1 MSFTYRRWRWIN
13 NNWESMDQDTRDGS
27 HSCLIEIVL
36 SRQGHP
42 SLTLEVEEN
51 WTLEYVRKELEVAIQ
66 NPPDQF
72 CFKLDGRKVSRR
84 REHQII
90 CKDVAAPHELEAL
103 EDI

>member
-1 MSFTYRRWRWIN
+1 
-13 NNWESMDQDTRDGS
+13 MDQDTRDGS

-36 SRQGHP
+36 IRQGHP

-72 CFKLDGRKVSRR
+72 CFKLDGHRLAEEESIRSFVKML
-84 REHQII
+84 Q
-90 CKDVAAPHELEAL
+90 PHMNWRHLKIYEVTMYM
-103 EDI
+103 